1 MGEKIISGKKNGM
14 LVLILTILLLIA
26 GVVLIILGIAINP
39 LLLVLGILIECLGWI
54 PFLGLKVIKPQ
65 EALVLTLFGKYYGTL
80 KGEGF
85 YAVNPFCV
93 SVNPAAKTE
102 LNQKQNDNAESLA
115 DRYEKAGST
124 AEVDDALAK
133 MKEELGL

>member
-54 PFLGLKVIKPQ
+54 PFMGLKVIKPQ

-80 KGEGF
+80 KGDGF
-85 YAVNPFCV
+85 Y
-93 SVNPAAKTE
+93 
-102 LNQKQNDNAESLA
+102 
-115 DRYEKAGST
+115 
-124 AEVDDALAK
+124 
-133 MKEELGL
+133 